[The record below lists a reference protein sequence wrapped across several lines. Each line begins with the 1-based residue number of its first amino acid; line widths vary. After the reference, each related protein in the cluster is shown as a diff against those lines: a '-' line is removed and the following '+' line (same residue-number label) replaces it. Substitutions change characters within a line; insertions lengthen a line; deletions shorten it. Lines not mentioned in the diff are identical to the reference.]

1 MRKYF
6 YALMVAVFATMSLA
20 VTGCSKDDDGDTGGD
35 IVGTWKENNLDAVG
49 ITNYNQFRSDGT
61 CVSIGIY
68 DKEFWGFDDAE
79 VDYGKWS
86 RSGDELKID
95 GYTYKIVKLTSSEL
109 GISAFGITSYYKR
122 VPDAE
127 VEKYIK

>member
-1 MRKYF
+1 
-6 YALMVAVFATMSLA
+6 MSLA

-68 DKEFWGFDDAE
+68 DEEFWGFDDAE

-109 GISAFGITSYYKR
+109 GLSSLGFTSYFKK
-122 VPDAE
+122 VPDSE
-127 VEKYIK
+127 VEQYLK

>member
-1 MRKYF
+1 
-6 YALMVAVFATMSLA
+6 MVAVFATMSLA
-20 VTGCSKDDDGDTGGD
+20 VTSCSKDDDGDTGGD
-35 IVGTWKENNLDAVG
+35 IVGTWKENSLDAVG

-61 CVSIGIY
+61 CVSIAVY
-68 DKEFWGFDDAE
+68 DKEFWGYDDAK

-122 VPDAE
+122 VPDSV